1 MGNNTRQMNSILT
14 ILRICTIL
22 LAAVSF
28 WSTAQGMEDYTFP
41 NGWQAYAASLG
52 IQGLL
57 LGLNFAFPEFWR
69 SCKTSVQKS
78 ALLFLTV
85 VILLCSS
92 WFSYLY
98 IAGKAYGESWD
109 TECQI
114 LAQSS
119 YRSELFDADEYTE
132 QYSEQLETA
141 LAGQISVLYDQ
152 AKKMDQE
159 KVDVGEQIDW
169 SEERERVGNS
179 AASDLW
185 NIAIDSVS
193 SAIGSKGEGVSQ
205 TVREQAASALMGIQA
220 SLQSE
225 IDRLEGQIQ
234 TANENVQTADAN
246 LQGAQR
252 RLENVPGN
260 VDPTPYENAVT
271 DAAQNY
277 NRAQSRQKDLEQER
291 DDYQRATRRISDYA
305 LILGMTESGVS
316 SYFVGANL
324 REIQRELFQPEP
336 DSARMMELATEIFD
350 RLQGSVDLGS
360 QNEAD
365 AENQNFLLSMR
376 RFVQGIETY
385 RSVKEANSGLRDLIA
400 QLADGTLLT
409 VNSGEPSLP
418 DGSDAPQDEE
428 IITPETAGSNTVLA
442 EEPFGSDNALVE
454 ALENGGALQPGPSN
468 GDADLSRG
476 PDKDADI
483 WKEEW
488 IGAFN
493 DLKARIS
500 GLPVYILSSG
510 VSQEDVP
517 DILKTYERADST
529 AQLDSTIRRY
539 LTKHNAVQ
547 EGIIYLASPY
557 RSVAIFSLIVALLLD
572 ISAFITGVIID
583 RVSSK
588 QKMPTENDDGKPP
601 NVFEP
606 EMDDSA
612 WSVLPGLRRYAFLT
626 GDFMFLDGIIT
637 YKIIENGKVK
647 ELEYPGPR
655 LNTGFYAWKVK
666 ELVLVADSEKLLFR
680 GITGGPQDG
689 IYQNCSIGYDQGL
702 LIISQNGS
710 SEYVGS
716 VDPDTPVY
724 QIHTDHCDVIPARK
738 MSNERGKKIVVALNY
753 DGTKIIA
760 IYVIN

>member
-92 WFSYLY
+92 LY

-220 SLQSE
+220 SLQSD
-225 IDRLEGQIQ
+225 IDRIEGQIQ

-365 AENQNFLLSMR
+365 AENQNFLL
-376 RFVQGIETY
+376 
-385 RSVKEANSGLRDLIA
+385 K
-400 QLADGTLLT
+400 
-409 VNSGEPSLP
+409 P
-418 DGSDAPQDEE
+418 
-428 IITPETAGSNTVLA
+428 TVL
-442 EEPFGSDNALVE
+442 
-454 ALENGGALQPGPSN
+454 
-468 GDADLSRG
+468 SR
-476 PDKDADI
+476 K
-483 WKEEW
+483 
-488 IGAFN
+488 
-493 DLKARIS
+493 
-500 GLPVYILSSG
+500 
-510 VSQEDVP
+510 Q
-517 DILKTYERADST
+517 T
-529 AQLDSTIRRY
+529 A
-539 LTKHNAVQ
+539 VC
-547 EGIIYLASPY
+547 
-557 RSVAIFSLIVALLLD
+557 AI
-572 ISAFITGVIID
+572 
-583 RVSSK
+583 
-588 QKMPTENDDGKPP
+588 
-601 NVFEP
+601 
-606 EMDDSA
+606 
-612 WSVLPGLRRYAFLT
+612 
-626 GDFMFLDGIIT
+626 
-637 YKIIENGKVK
+637 
-647 ELEYPGPR
+647 
-655 LNTGFYAWKVK
+655 
-666 ELVLVADSEKLLFR
+666 
-680 GITGGPQDG
+680 
-689 IYQNCSIGYDQGL
+689 
-702 LIISQNGS
+702 
-710 SEYVGS
+710 
-716 VDPDTPVY
+716 
-724 QIHTDHCDVIPARK
+724 
-738 MSNERGKKIVVALNY
+738 
-753 DGTKIIA
+753 
-760 IYVIN
+760 